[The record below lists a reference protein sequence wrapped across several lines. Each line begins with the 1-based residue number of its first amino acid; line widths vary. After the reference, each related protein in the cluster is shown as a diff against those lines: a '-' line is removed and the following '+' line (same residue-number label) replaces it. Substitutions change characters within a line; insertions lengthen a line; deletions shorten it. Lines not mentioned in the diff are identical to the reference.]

1 MNNKANPNNSP
12 AGAPTPEQLKQ
23 RANRRLLAALLLIGV
38 AIGALA
44 LMERWRQRPATI
56 PPPHEPSQALIAPPS
71 PESPAEAAPSDHPVE
86 PPPPPQ
92 VVNNEKLA
100 APARPAAALPPAGVK
115 IDAKPAQ
122 ATGKAYVV
130 QVGVFMSP
138 ANAQALQQQLL
149 KAGIPA
155 HTETRVQ
162 LGPFQDRREAETA
175 LAKVKKLGVNAVLVT
190 PR

>member
-1 MNNKANPNNSP
+1 MNNKPDNAP
-12 AGAPTPEQLKQ
+12 AGAPAPEQLKQ
-23 RANRRLLAALLLIGV
+23 RAYRRLFAALLLIGV
-38 AIGALA
+38 AIGGLA
-44 LMERWRQRPATI
+44 LMERWRQRPATT
-56 PPPHEPSQALIAPPS
+56 PPPHEPSQALIASPS
-71 PESPAEAAPSDHPVE
+71 LESPAVPAPSDHPVE

-100 APARPAAALPPAGVK
+100 APPKADAALPSAGTS
-115 IDAKPAQ
+115 IAAKPAPE
-122 ATGKAYVV
+122 TGKAYVV
-130 QVGVFMSP
+130 QVGVFTSP
-138 ANAQALQQQLL
+138 ANAQTLQQKLL

-175 LAKVKKLGVNAVLVT
+175 LAKVKKLGVNAVLVA